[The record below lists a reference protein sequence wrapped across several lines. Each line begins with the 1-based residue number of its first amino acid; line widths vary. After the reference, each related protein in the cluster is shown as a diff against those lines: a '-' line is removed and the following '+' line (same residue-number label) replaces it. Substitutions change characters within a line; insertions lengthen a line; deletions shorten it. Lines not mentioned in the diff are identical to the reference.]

1 MTDMPPLHR
10 LCKLMSLTVALCFG
24 GINAQAATVSAQ
36 PEPVMGC
43 FAQLSGTIEKGD
55 VEKLRPLIEQNRY
68 STQFQD
74 GNDNLS
80 AGKARVCFDSPG
92 GSLIE
97 GVALAKLL
105 HDNQI
110 GSAVG
115 RGKSC
120 LSACAI
126 AFMGGLASYENDMAD
141 QPNRVVHPLGKLG
154 FHAPDLGVPQGEYD
168 ESTVKRAYLIA
179 VKSVAAVL
187 DMSLEVNFPTSLATV
202 MLGTP
207 AQDMY
212 LIDTIDEAARW
223 RIAIAPVIE
232 PARLTKAGLVTV
244 CAHID
249 NAADDKAWYSMP
261 SSSEI
266 SFERGYNDH
275 WIGTMQD
282 GFQQEG
288 TTGCTATFHPLKPG
302 DKGRSTPS
310 GYGSITAN
318 YVHIWPYQTYDPNV
332 KIASLAL
339 ADDNKVELRSDTTRE
354 RSQLLSGR
362 CIVLKET
369 SLLDNDP
376 CTLSRSAKLD
386 DITLNEHQ
394 TDIYVWPS
402 GAKTVVENGATK
414 DGRAVHLLNGLET
427 KREVFF
433 SKDDVAHRNIIDR
446 IARNMG
452 NNDPLIACWKNPAS
466 GNRFCFLD
474 EKPMNKTEFFQSF
487 YQ

>member
-1 MTDMPPLHR
+1 MTDISPSHR
-10 LCKLMSLTVALCFG
+10 LWKPISLVVALCLPG
-24 GINAQAATVSAQ
+24 TSAQAATISTQ

-55 VEKLRPLIEQNRY
+55 AEKLRPIIEKNRY

-74 GNDNLS
+74 GDDDLS

-97 GVALAKLL
+97 GVAIAKLL
-105 HDNQI
+105 HDNRI

-120 LSACAI
+120 LSACAV
-126 AFMGGLASYENDMAD
+126 AFMGGLSSYENDMAD

-168 ESTVKRAYLIA
+168 ETTVKQAYVVA

-223 RIAIAPVIE
+223 RVAIAPVVE
-232 PARLTKAGLVTV
+232 PARLTKAGLATS

-249 NAADDKAWYSMP
+249 NASDDNAWYSMP

-288 TTGCTATFHPLKPG
+288 ATGCTATFHPLKPG

-310 GYGSITAN
+310 GFGSITAN
-318 YVHIWPYQTYDPNV
+318 SVHIWAYQTYGPDV

-339 ADDNKVELRSDTTRE
+339 ADDTQAEIRTSTTRQ
-354 RSQLLSGR
+354 RSQLLTGR
-362 CIVLKET
+362 CIVLNAT
-369 SLLDNDP
+369 AVLDNDP
-376 CTLSRSAKLD
+376 CTLSRTQKLD
-386 DITLNEHQ
+386 EIALNEHQ
-394 TDIYVWPS
+394 TDVFIWPS
-402 GAKTVVENGATK
+402 GAKTVVESGVSDSGKYIN
-414 DGRAVHLLNGLET
+414 RLNGLET
-427 KREVFF
+427 KEEVFF
-433 SKDDVAHRNIIDR
+433 SKDDVPHRNIIDR
-446 IARNMG
+446 IAQKMG
-452 NNDPLIACWKNPAS
+452 NNDPLIACWANPSS
-466 GNRFCFLD
+466 GNRFCYLD
-474 EKPMNKTEFFQSF
+474 AKTLNTTDYFQSY